1 MLARRPPNWGPFPPA
16 SGLGRIIRRRVRAGT
31 ERAALG
37 HDAPAT
43 ELAGV
48 RAPSS
53 ARCSLSKILIDR
65 PEQIGALRL
74 APLKRQAAAHA
85 GRGVKSVWTG
95 LGFCVSASGQG
106 LPCRRHAGYGRSTFH
121 CGRSRAAISDFQL
134 NPSFRTN
141 PTGSWDGGSV
151 PIPEVSIR
159 AAPPPFGRLSVQE
172 IVLVDHASCPWR
184 IRKLRRDWHLEQTA
198 TMVPPSVVGKHSMG
212 RRRFARSFSRST
224 AIE

>member
-141 PTGSWDGGSV
+141 PTGDHV
-151 PIPEVSIR
+151 RQPH
-159 AAPPPFGRLSVQE
+159 AAPSLPVFPRCRLRGVQQARAG
-172 IVLVDHASCPWR
+172 IRLLRHVGAVDEDELYVA
-184 IRKLRRDWHLEQTA
+184 LE
-198 TMVPPSVVGKHSMG
+198 
-212 RRRFARSFSRST
+212 SRSANGT
-224 AIE
+224 GWRWCAF

>member
-1 MLARRPPNWGPFPPA
+1 MLARWPPNWGPFPPA

-85 GRGVKSVWTG
+85 GRGVKSSVDR
-95 LGFCVSASGQG
+95 LGFLRFCFG
-106 LPCRRHAGYGRSTFH
+106 
-121 CGRSRAAISDFQL
+121 SRAALQTACRLRTVYLPLRKVARCDSDFQL

-172 IVLVDHASCPWR
+172 IVLVDHASCVYR
-184 IRKLRRDWHLEQTA
+184 ELR
-198 TMVPPSVVGKHSMG
+198 PY
-212 RRRFARSFSRST
+212 
-224 AIE
+224 